1 MRKNVAIPRSL
12 SQSGKDYLINHGMN
26 LIELP
31 DTKAETII
39 SQARNVDGIVLM
51 TEPFPNKTIKQM
63 PNLKVIARH
72 GVGFDNIDSIYMEE
86 NNIWVT
92 ITPNANAATV
102 AETTLAEIFDISKN
116 LTSISDSMRKGDFG
130 YKSSHMGFDL
140 AGKTLGIMGYGRIGK
155 MVAEKASSLDMDI
168 LIYDPFVKIAECGK
182 LVDKETLIANSDVVT
197 LHMAVTPENEHG
209 IDKDDFRKMKKS
221 AVLINLGRGAL
232 VNQDDLLEALKTHE
246 IRGAALDVFNE
257 EPLPLTSEFYK
268 MDNALLTPHI
278 ASNTTE
284 CMARMAV
291 DSASEVVRVLSGEQ
305 PKWAV
310 NSVKP

>member
-1 MRKNVAIPRSL
+1 MGKNVAIPQGL
-12 SQSGKDYLINHGMN
+12 SQAGKDYLINHGMD
-26 LIELP
+26 LVELP
-31 DTKAETII
+31 DTQAKTII
-39 SQARNVDGIVLM
+39 SQAPNVDGVVLM
-51 TEPFPNKTIKQM
+51 TEPFPNETIKQM

-72 GVGFDNIDSIYMEE
+72 GVGFDNVDPDYMGE
-86 NNIWVT
+86 NQVWVT

-102 AETTLAEIFDISKN
+102 AETTLAEILDISKN
-116 LTSISDSMRKGDFG
+116 LTAISDNMRKGDFG

-155 MVAEKASSLDMDI
+155 MVAKKASSLDMDI
-168 LIYDPFVKIAECGK
+168 LIYDPFVKSAEYGK
-182 LVDKETLIANSDVVT
+182 IVDKETLIANSDVIT
-197 LHMAVTPENEHG
+197 LHMAVTPENEQG
-209 IDKDDFRKMKKS
+209 IDQDVFKTMKKS

-268 MDNALLTPHI
+268 LDNVLLTPHI
-278 ASNTTE
+278 ASNTIE

-305 PKWAV
+305 PKCPV
-310 NSVKP
+310 NSLK

>member
-1 MRKNVAIPRSL
+1 MGKNVAIPQGL
-12 SQSGKDYLINHGMN
+12 SQAGKDYLINHGMD
-26 LIELP
+26 LVELP
-31 DTKAETII
+31 DTQAKTII
-39 SQARNVDGIVLM
+39 SQAPNVDGVVLM
-51 TEPFPNKTIKQM
+51 TEPFPNETIKQM

-72 GVGFDNIDSIYMEE
+72 GVGFDNVDPDYMGE
-86 NNIWVT
+86 NQVWVT

-102 AETTLAEIFDISKN
+102 AETTLAEILDISKN
-116 LTSISDSMRKGDFG
+116 LTAISDNMRKGDFG

-155 MVAEKASSLDMDI
+155 MVAKKASSLDMDI
-168 LIYDPFVKIAECGK
+168 LIYDPFVKSAEYGK
-182 LVDKETLIANSDVVT
+182 IVDKETLIANSDVIT
-197 LHMAVTPENEHG
+197 LHMAVTPENEQG
-209 IDKDDFRKMKKS
+209 IDQDVFKKMKKS

-268 MDNALLTPHI
+268 LDNVLLTPHI

-305 PKWAV
+305 PKWPV
-310 NSVKP
+310 NSLK

>member
-1 MRKNVAIPRSL
+1 MGKNVAIPQGL
-12 SQSGKDYLINHGMN
+12 SQAGKDYLINHGMD
-26 LIELP
+26 LVELP

-39 SQARNVDGIVLM
+39 SQAPNVDRIVLM
-51 TEPFPNKTIKQM
+51 TEPFPNETIKQM

-72 GVGFDNIDSIYMEE
+72 GVGFDNVDPNDMGE
-86 NNIWVT
+86 NNVWVT

-102 AETTLAEIFDISKN
+102 AETTLAEILDISKN
-116 LTSISDSMRKGDFG
+116 LTAISDSMRKGVFG

-155 MVAEKASSLDMDI
+155 MVAKKVRSLDMDI
-168 LIYDPFVKIAECGK
+168 LIYDPFVKFAEYGK
-182 LVDKETLIANSDVVT
+182 IVDKGTLIANSDVIT
-197 LHMAVTPENEHG
+197 LHMAVTPENEQG
-209 IDKDDFRKMKKS
+209 IDRDAFRKMKKS
-221 AVLINLGRGAL
+221 AVLINLGRGQL
-232 VNQDDLLEALKTHE
+232 VNQNDLLEALKTHE

-268 MDNALLTPHI
+268 LDNVLLTPHI

-305 PKWAV
+305 PKWPV
-310 NSVKP
+310 NSVE